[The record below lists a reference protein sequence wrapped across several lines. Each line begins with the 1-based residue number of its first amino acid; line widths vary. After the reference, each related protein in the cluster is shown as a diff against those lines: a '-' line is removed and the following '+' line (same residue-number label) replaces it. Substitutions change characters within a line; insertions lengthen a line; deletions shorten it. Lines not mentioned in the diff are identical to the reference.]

1 MPIRWLILL
10 DFSRSCQ
17 NLVSFWLKQLACC
30 CCNTSP
36 LAAMQDECA
45 TANAAILKRL
55 GGNTGQVQT
64 RLRVHDV
71 HELANEKS
79 RRMRIL
85 MKLKL
90 LKLKSNA
97 MGLKIAKDKA
107 ARKKLFV
114 ATSRSLMR
122 AKFGKG
128 CSRNLK
134 RAWLSRRRKKQNSR
148 ECMNCLSLSIG
159 ITSSWSTQAVLSDQ
173 AAVLRDHGSHPK
185 VVQLLQSLAMT
196 RSHTFLTNID

>member
-79 RRMRIL
+79 RKKRIL
-85 MKLKL
+85 MKLD
-90 LKLKSNA
+90 LK
-97 MGLKIAKDKA
+97 MAKGKA
-107 ARKKLFV
+107 ARKKL
-114 ATSRSLMR
+114 ATSRSLMK
-122 AKFGKG
+122 AKFEEGMTLQELEEG
-128 CSRNLK
+128 M
-134 RAWLSRRRKKQNSR
+134 A
-148 ECMNCLSLSIG
+148 E
-159 ITSSWSTQAVLSDQ
+159 Q
-173 AAVLRDHGSHPK
+173 AAEEAEFQRVYELFDAEHRDYFFMEHSGSSERSSSSSEGSRVSPE
-185 VVQLLQSLAMT
+185 SRAALAK
-196 RSHTFLTNID
+196 SCKDAFAYIFNKY

>member
-1 MPIRWLILL
+1 
-10 DFSRSCQ
+10 
-17 NLVSFWLKQLACC
+17 
-30 CCNTSP
+30 
-36 LAAMQDECA
+36 MQDECA

-128 CSRNLK
+128 MFEELEEGMAEQTAEEAEFQRVYELFVAEHRDYFVMEHSSSSKRSSSSSEGSRVSPES
-134 RAWLSRRRKKQNSR
+134 RA
-148 ECMNCLSLSIG
+148 
-159 ITSSWSTQAVLSDQ
+159 A
-173 AAVLRDHGSHPK
+173 
-185 VVQLLQSLAMT
+185 LAK
-196 RSHTFLTNID
+196 SCKDAFAYIFNKY

>member
-79 RRMRIL
+79 RKMRIL

-107 ARKKLFV
+107 ARKKL

-128 CSRNLK
+128 MPLEELEEGM
-134 RAWLSRRRKKQNSR
+134 A
-148 ECMNCLSLSIG
+148 E
-159 ITSSWSTQAVLSDQ
+159 Q
-173 AAVLRDHGSHPK
+173 AAEEAEFQRVYELFDAEHRDYFFMEHSSSSERSSSSSEGSRVSPE
-185 VVQLLQSLAMT
+185 SRAALAK
-196 RSHTFLTNID
+196 SCKDAFAYIFNKY